1 MVASPASL
9 ASNPARH
16 LRLAG
21 SLANLLAVEERM
33 RDAAGLS
40 ESDRSIVQQAIAHHL
55 DSGGGRTRARIAT
68 ETGNALMLRAADTV
82 AIAAASELLHNAS
95 LIHDDLQDDSQKR
108 RGTEAVWSKFGANVA
123 ICAGDLL
130 VSAAYGVLASCSDA
144 SRVAEF
150 NDVMH
155 EATSRVINGQ
165 AEDLA
170 AQSEGVA
177 DIATYKLIA
186 RGKSGPLLSLPVEL
200 ALTAAR
206 FPDYIAVAREA
217 AEQLA
222 IAYQIADDLEDEDAD
237 ARAAG
242 RGCLN
247 AVFVLRDGGAADPR
261 EAARNEAA
269 QALCE
274 AMRYSMYLPNESGEP
289 LLRCIEAVR
298 AKLRASM

>member
-1 MVASPASL
+1 MF

-21 SLANLLAVEERM
+21 SPATLYSVEQSM

-40 ESDRSIVQQAIAHHL
+40 ATDASIVQQAIAHHL

-68 ETGNALMLRAADTV
+68 ETGNALMLRAEDTI

-95 LIHDDLQDDSQKR
+95 LIHDDLQDDSSSR
-108 RGTEAVWSKFGANVA
+108 RGTEAVWSKFGTNVA

-130 VSAAYGVLASCSDA
+130 VSAAYGILASCSEG
-144 SRVAEF
+144 SRVAEL
-150 NDVMH
+150 NAVMH
-155 EATSRVINGQ
+155 EATTRVIKGQ

-170 AQSEGVA
+170 AQSKGI
-177 DIATYKLIA
+177 DSISSYNLIA

-200 ALTAAR
+200 ALTMAE

-222 IAYQIADDLEDEDAD
+222 IAYQIADDLEDEHAD

-247 AVFVLRDGGAADPR
+247 AVIVLRGGGSADPR
-261 EAARNEAA
+261 EAARTQAA
-269 QALCE
+269 QALRE
-274 AMRYSMYLPNESGEP
+274 AMRYSLYLPNESGEP
-289 LLRCIEAVR
+289 LLRCTEAVR
-298 AKLRASM
+298 AKLRSSI